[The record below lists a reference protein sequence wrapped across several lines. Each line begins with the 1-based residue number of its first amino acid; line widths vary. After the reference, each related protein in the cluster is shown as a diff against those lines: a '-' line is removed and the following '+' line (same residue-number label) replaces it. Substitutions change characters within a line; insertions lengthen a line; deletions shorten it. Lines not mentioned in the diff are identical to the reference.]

1 MSDDDDMCDNDDFD
15 LDYENT
21 DEEPDADL
29 ENQYYNSKAL
39 KEDDPLA
46 AIESF
51 KKVLELEEKSGEK
64 GDWGFKA
71 LKQMMKIYFKMENH
85 EEMLKCYNK
94 LLKYIKSAVTR
105 NVSEK
110 SINSILDYISTS
122 KKMNLLQNFYETTLD
137 ALKETKNE
145 RLWFKTN
152 LKLGK
157 LYEEQQDH
165 AKLQKILK
173 ELHKSCQTS
182 EGIDD
187 QRKGTQLLEVYALEI
202 QMHTSQKNT
211 KKLKQLYELSLHIKA
226 AIPHPLIMG
235 VIRECGGKMHLRE
248 QEYEKAHTDFFEA
261 FKSYDES
268 GSPRRT
274 TCLKYLVLANML
286 MRSTINPF
294 DSQEAKPYKTD
305 PEIQAM
311 TNLVGAYQNNDIKEF
326 ESILRI
332 NRQAIMDDQFI
343 REHIEI
349 LLRTI
354 RTKVLVKLIKP
365 YTKIR
370 IDFIAQELNIQPED
384 VESLL
389 ISCILDQT
397 ITGKIDQVN
406 KVLQLDQQ
414 QNIQGLHR
422 YAAISKVSTQ
432 LQSVQHAIIQRF
444 N

>member
-1 MSDDDDMCDNDDFD
+1 
-15 LDYENT
+15 
-21 DEEPDADL
+21 
-29 ENQYYNSKAL
+29 
-39 KEDDPLA
+39 
-46 AIESF
+46 
-51 KKVLELEEKSGEK
+51 
-64 GDWGFKA
+64 
-71 LKQMMKIYFKMENH
+71 
-85 EEMLKCYNK
+85 
-94 LLKYIKSAVTR
+94 
-105 NVSEK
+105 
-110 SINSILDYISTS
+110 
-122 KKMNLLQNFYETTLD
+122 
-137 ALKETKNE
+137 
-145 RLWFKTN
+145 
-152 LKLGK
+152 
-157 LYEEQQDH
+157 
-165 AKLQKILK
+165 
-173 ELHKSCQTS
+173 
-182 EGIDD
+182 
-187 QRKGTQLLEVYALEI
+187 
-202 QMHTSQKNT
+202 
-211 KKLKQLYELSLHIKA
+211 
-226 AIPHPLIMG
+226 
-235 VIRECGGKMHLRE
+235 MHLRE
-248 QEYEKAHTDFFEA
+248 QEYERAHTDFFEA

-326 ESILRI
+326 ELILRT

-370 IDFIAQELNIQPED
+370 IEFIAQELNIQMDD

-406 KVLQLDQQ
+406 HVLELDQQ

-422 YAAISKVSTQ
+422 YSAISKVSTQ
-432 LQSVQHAIIQRF
+432 LQSVQHAILQRF

>member
-1 MSDDDDMCDNDDFD
+1 
-15 LDYENT
+15 
-21 DEEPDADL
+21 
-29 ENQYYNSKAL
+29 
-39 KEDDPLA
+39 
-46 AIESF
+46 
-51 KKVLELEEKSGEK
+51 
-64 GDWGFKA
+64 
-71 LKQMMKIYFKMENH
+71 
-85 EEMLKCYNK
+85 
-94 LLKYIKSAVTR
+94 
-105 NVSEK
+105 
-110 SINSILDYISTS
+110 
-122 KKMNLLQNFYETTLD
+122 
-137 ALKETKNE
+137 
-145 RLWFKTN
+145 
-152 LKLGK
+152 
-157 LYEEQQDH
+157 
-165 AKLQKILK
+165 
-173 ELHKSCQTS
+173 
-182 EGIDD
+182 
-187 QRKGTQLLEVYALEI
+187 
-202 QMHTSQKNT
+202 
-211 KKLKQLYELSLHIKA
+211 
-226 AIPHPLIMG
+226 

-326 ESILRI
+326 ESILRT

-370 IDFIAQELNIQPED
+370 IEFIAQELNIPMDD

-406 KVLQLDQQ
+406 HVLELDQQ

-422 YAAISKVSTQ
+422 YSAISKVSTQ
-432 LQSVQHAIIQRF
+432 LQNVQHAIIQRF

>member
-1 MSDDDDMCDNDDFD
+1 MD
-15 LDYENT
+15 
-21 DEEPDADL
+21 
-29 ENQYYNSKAL
+29 
-39 KEDDPLA
+39 
-46 AIESF
+46 
-51 KKVLELEEKSGEK
+51 
-64 GDWGFKA
+64 
-71 LKQMMKIYFKMENH
+71 
-85 EEMLKCYNK
+85 
-94 LLKYIKSAVTR
+94 
-105 NVSEK
+105 
-110 SINSILDYISTS
+110 
-122 KKMNLLQNFYETTLD
+122 LLQNFYETTLG

-157 LYEEQQDH
+157 LYEEQQDYV
-165 AKLQKILK
+165 KLQKILK
-173 ELHKSCQTS
+173 ELHRSCQTS
-182 EGIDD
+182 DGTDD

-202 QMHTSQKNT
+202 QMHTLQKNT

-226 AIPHPLIMG
+226 AIPHPLIMGLFGFFQSIFDFCLCLFFYSG

-326 ESILRI
+326 ESILRT

-370 IDFIAQELNIQPED
+370 IEFIAQELNIQMDD

-406 KVLQLDQQ
+406 HVLELDQQ